1 MFAITK
7 SSLQSTATS
16 CLSKAPILVRQLGT
30 HAQATRK
37 EGDISSVFV
46 SLSGVTPEPLP
57 QRFADIKRQLIQ
69 GNEGAVAT
77 SWKRLLEQLAVEN
90 ETVKQRGPDIIPQ
103 IQFKDLQ
110 NPSQE
115 FIADIK
121 KRGVAVIRGVVPEN
135 EARGYKNEVEE
146 YVKLNP
152 WTKGT
157 FLSTFLRRYLLTHDE
172 NQHSPATTPKS
183 SSSTGHHPKSAP
195 EPTHTC
201 FSPKHHS

>member
-1 MFAITK
+1 MFALTK

-16 CLSKAPILVRQLGT
+16 CLSKSPILVRQLGT

-57 QRFADIKRQLIQ
+57 QRFAEIKRQLIQ
-69 GNEGAVAT
+69 GNENAVTA

-90 ETVKQRGPDIIPQ
+90 EVVKQRGPSIIPQ
-103 IQFKDLQ
+103 IQFKNLQ
-110 NPSQE
+110 NPSQD
-115 FIADIK
+115 FITDIK
-121 KRGVAVIRGVVPEN
+121 KRGVAVIRGVVPED

-152 WTKGT
+152 WTKGIYIT
-157 FLSTFLRRYLLTHDE
+157 SYFPWYLLTI
-172 NQHSPATTPKS
+172 
-183 SSSTGHHPKSAP
+183 
-195 EPTHTC
+195 
-201 FSPKHHS
+201 

>member
-1 MFAITK
+1 
-7 SSLQSTATS
+7 
-16 CLSKAPILVRQLGT
+16 
-30 HAQATRK
+30 
-37 EGDISSVFV
+37 
-46 SLSGVTPEPLP
+46 
-57 QRFADIKRQLIQ
+57 LIQ
-69 GNEGAVAT
+69 GNEGAVAA

-157 FLSTFLRRYLLTHDE
+157 FLSTFL
-172 NQHSPATTPKS
+172 
-183 SSSTGHHPKSAP
+183 
-195 EPTHTC
+195 
-201 FSPKHHS
+201 